1 MFSESALD
9 QWDPAPF
16 RTALKRA
23 GYTSAV
29 LEDLGVKSLSDPFAR
44 VAVVTRTFPSDS
56 PIAIACRLFDA
67 GEPVS
72 GLHALAIFGQDMEGL
87 IRLGLIEPLGGDLVR
102 SVARLEADADSWFA
116 SDHPAALLAA
126 RTDYT
131 MGIGMSTRLLADLMP
146 ARSGDSVLD
155 LCTGAGWVALRQAA
169 AGCQV
174 TATDL
179 NARALGFA
187 RFNARLAGCGPIEF
201 LTGNLFEPVAGRR
214 FDVITC
220 NPPFV
225 ISPESTFTFRDS
237 GCRGD
242 SLCEQLARCLPDF
255 LQPGGIGVMLLN
267 WHDDG
272 RDEASPRP
280 LSWLDGSGCG
290 GWLFCGMTHGP
301 AEYAQRWLRDSGR
314 GRAPD
319 GAEMDRWVE
328 HFREI
333 GARRIHSG
341 FLVVHRGDGP
351 PWVRLD
357 DRSLSKLGSNVGPE
371 LRRVVEAQA
380 WLAIHNPSEESLLE
394 ARYTVPNGVHAQTD
408 LLLNQGWGARTIR
421 LMSPAELSYNGQI
434 DEFLLRLLALCREGK
449 SPSAMVSEL
458 RATPQ
463 FEHSAEL
470 APQIAGLVRE
480 LIGHGM
486 LLPGEPV

>member
-1 MFSESALD
+1 MFSESALAA
-9 QWDPAPF
+9 WDPAPF

-23 GYTSAV
+23 GYTAARI
-29 LEDLGVKSLSDPFAR
+29 EELGLKSLADPFAR
-44 VAVVTRTFPSDS
+44 IAVVSRTYADDS
-56 PIAIACRLFDA
+56 LIAIACRLFDA

-72 GLHALAIFGQDMEGL
+72 GLHALALFGQDLEGL
-87 IRLGLIEPLGGDLVR
+87 MRLGLIEALGNDLVR
-102 SVARLEADADSWFA
+102 SVARLEADGEGWFA
-116 SDHPAALLAA
+116 FDHLAALISGKS
-126 RTDYT
+126 DYT
-131 MGIGMSTRLLADLMP
+131 MGVGMSTRLLATLMP
-146 ARSGDSVLD
+146 VRPGDRVLD

-174 TATDL
+174 TASDL
-179 NARALGFA
+179 NERAIGFA
-187 RFNARLAGCGPIEF
+187 RFNARLAGCPPVEF
-201 LTGNLFEPVAGRR
+201 LAGNLFEPVAGRR

-225 ISPESTFTFRDS
+225 ISPGSTFIYRDS

-242 SLCEQLARCLPDF
+242 SLCEQLARRLPEF
-255 LQPGGIGVMLLN
+255 LLPGGIAVMLLN

-272 RDEASPRP
+272 RDENSRRP

-290 GWLFCGMTHGP
+290 GWLFRGLTHGL
-301 AEYAQRWLRDSGR
+301 AEYAQRWLRDAGR

-319 GAEMDRWVE
+319 PAEMDRWMA

-341 FLVVHRGDGP
+341 FLVIHRGEV
-351 PWVRLD
+351 PWVRFD
-357 DRSLSKLGSNVGPE
+357 ARSIGKLESPAGTE

-380 WLAIHNPSEESLLE
+380 WLSREQASDQALLD
-394 ARYTVPNGVHAQTD
+394 ARYTVPAGVHAQTD
-408 LLLNQGWGARTIR
+408 LLLDQGWSARTIR
-421 LMSPAELSYNGQI
+421 LMSPAELSYDGQV

-449 SPSAMVSEL
+449 PPAAMVAEL
-458 RATPQ
+458 HATPR

-486 LLPGEPV
+486 LLPGEAA